1 MRPSGYAPLIV
12 VAVLLGGSGPPAAQG
27 EADHAAIAGAAL
39 TEVIRPGYA
48 AFAGAADDLQGKMD
62 ALCNAPSAPSL
73 DQAKQAFAA
82 TVAAWSKV
90 EILRFGPV
98 TQDHRFERLF
108 FWPDPKGIGL
118 KQVQQALAEKDE
130 DIGLPDEL
138 AAKSVAIQGLPAL
151 EYLLYGDGAEV
162 LAKERQIVGENSPP
176 EVDTE
181 GAFRC
186 GFALAVAT
194 NIDRIARAV
203 VEDWREG
210 SAYEKAFL
218 GPVPDDPIY
227 HTAKEVTLDLFKS
240 FTAGIELVR
249 DQKLSKPLGPS
260 PAEAKPKLA
269 AFWRS
274 GLTFA
279 NAAGNLAGV
288 RTLFAKGGF
297 AQVVANESAGVEN
310 SILFDLDHA
319 IEVLRGIDLPMA
331 EVAND
336 DDMRAKI
343 EALRVALKSAAQ
355 TAGDMIARGAGLA
368 FGFNAMDGD

>member
-1 MRPSGYAPLIV
+1 MRTFGYAPLIV
-12 VAVLLGGSGPPAAQG
+12 VALLLGGSAPPAAQDG
-27 EADHAAIAGAAL
+27 ADHGAIAQAAL

-48 AFAGAADDLQGKMD
+48 AFAGAADDLQGKME
-62 ALCNAPSAPSL
+62 ALCQAPSAPAL

-130 DIGLPDEL
+130 DIELPNEL

-151 EYLLYGDGAEV
+151 EYLLYGDGAEA
-162 LAKERQIVGENSPP
+162 LTGGSMQTEESPP
-176 EVDTE
+176 EIDTE
-181 GAFRC
+181 AAFRC

-194 NIDRIARAV
+194 NIGRIAQAV

-218 GPVPDDPIY
+218 GPVPADPIY
-227 HTAKEVTLDLFKS
+227 HSPKEVTLDLFKS
-240 FTAGIELVR
+240 FIAGIELVR
-249 DQKLSKPLGPS
+249 DQKLGKPLGPS
-260 PAEAKPKLA
+260 SAEAKPKLA

-279 NAAGNLAGV
+279 NAAGNLDGV

-297 AQVVANESAGVEN
+297 AQIVANESAGVEK

-319 IEVLRGIDLPMA
+319 IEVLGGIHLPMT
-331 EVAND
+331 EVATD

-343 EALRVALKSAAQ
+343 EALRVALKGAAQ
-355 TAGDMIARGAGLA
+355 TAGDMIARGASLA

>member
-1 MRPSGYAPLIV
+1 MRTFGYTSLIV
-12 VAVLLGGSGPPAAQG
+12 VAILLGGSAPPAAQG
-27 EADHAAIAGAAL
+27 GADHAAIAVAAL

-62 ALCNAPSAPSL
+62 MLCKEPSTPAL

-118 KQVQQALAEKDE
+118 KQVQQALAEKDG
-130 DIGLPDEL
+130 DIELPDEL

-151 EYLLYGDGAEV
+151 EYLLYGDGAEA
-162 LAKERQIVGENSPP
+162 LAGGSVGTEESPP
-176 EVDTE
+176 EIDTE
-181 GAFRC
+181 TAFRC

-194 NIDRIARAV
+194 NIDRIAQAV

-218 GPVPDDPIY
+218 GPVPEDPIY
-227 HTAKEVTLDLFKS
+227 HSSKEVTLDLFKS

-249 DQKLSKPLGPS
+249 DQKLGKPLGPS
-260 PAEAKPKLA
+260 SAEAKLKLA

-274 GLTFA
+274 GLTFV
-279 NAAGNLAGV
+279 NAAGNLQGV

-297 AQVVANESAGVEN
+297 AQIVANESAGVDK

-319 IEVLRGIDLPMA
+319 IEVLGGIDLPMA
-331 EVAND
+331 EVATD